1 MSGGAPEAGMN
12 ESAREAGA
20 AARGVRSDL
29 VAGIVI
35 VLIALLV
42 GWENRV
48 YPIGSLA
55 EPGPGYMPLLIA
67 GALGVFGFL
76 IAARSGASPLFNT
89 IQWSEGGRG
98 IVMLVACS
106 VAVFALERV
115 GYRLTMIALLVFM
128 LGVVERKRPLPT
140 VLVALGF
147 AFLSYFLFATLL
159 KVQLPRGPWGL

>member
-1 MSGGAPEAGMN
+1 MSGSGAPEAG
-12 ESAREAGA
+12 A
-20 AARGVRSDL
+20 APRGVRSDA

-35 VLIALLV
+35 VLIALAV
-42 GWENRV
+42 AWENRA

-67 GALGVFGFL
+67 GALGVFGLL
-76 IAARSGASPLFNT
+76 IALRAGASPLFNT
-89 IQWSEGGRG
+89 IDWSEGRRG
-98 IVMLVACS
+98 IVMLVACG
-106 VAVFALERV
+106 VALFALERI

-140 VLVALGF
+140 VLVAFGF
-147 AFLSYFLFATLL
+147 AFFSYLLFATLL

>member
-1 MSGGAPEAGMN
+1 MSD
-12 ESAREAGA
+12 AGA
-20 AARGVRSDL
+20 HRTNAAGRGVRSDL
-29 VAGIVI
+29 VAGVI
-35 VLIALLV
+35 ILLVALLV

-76 IAARSGASPLFNT
+76 IALRAGASPLFNT
-89 IQWSEGGRG
+89 IEWSEGRRG
-98 IVMLVACS
+98 IVMLAACG

-140 VLVALGF
+140 LLVAFGF

>member
-1 MSGGAPEAGMN
+1 MS
-12 ESAREAGA
+12 ESAREVGA
-20 AARGVRSDL
+20 APRVVRSDL
-29 VAGIVI
+29 VAGTVI
-35 VLIALLV
+35 VLVALLV
-42 GWENRV
+42 GWENRA

-67 GALGVFGFL
+67 GALGMFGLL
-76 IAARSGASPLFNT
+76 IALRAGASPLFNT
-89 IQWSEGGRG
+89 IAWSESRRG
-98 IVMLVACS
+98 IVMLIACG
-106 VAVFALERV
+106 VAVFALERI

-140 VLVALGF
+140 VLVACGF

>member
-1 MSGGAPEAGMN
+1 MSGTGAHEI
-12 ESAREAGA
+12 SAAP
-20 AARGVRSDL
+20 RGVRSDRVAGMVIML
-29 VAGIVI
+29 VA
-35 VLIALLV
+35 LLA

-67 GALGVFGFL
+67 GALGVFGLL
-76 IAARSGASPLFNT
+76 IALRAGASPLFNS
-89 IQWSEGGRG
+89 IEWSESRRG
-98 IVMLVACS
+98 IVMLIACG
-106 VAVFALERV
+106 AALFALERI
-115 GYRLTMIALLVFM
+115 GYRLSMIALLVFM

-140 VLVALGF
+140 LLVAIGF